1 MLNPLAIF
9 TVVCFVVE
17 IRCSRE
23 LCYKKQKTKKTKPK
37 KKKTKNRTKQHQF
50 QTQWSYELKTRCSRE
65 PCYKICFVVLFMVVN
80 LVVVRLFEDVFGVF
94 IFS

>member
-23 LCYKKQKTKKTKPK
+23 LCYKKQKTKKKKTKPK
-37 KKKTKNRTKQHQF
+37 KKKNKKRNKTTPIPNPM
-50 QTQWSYELKTRCSRE
+50 EL
-65 PCYKICFVVLFMVVN
+65 
-80 LVVVRLFEDVFGVF
+80 
-94 IFS
+94 

>member
-23 LCYKKQKTKKTKPK
+23 LCYKKKKKQKKQNQK
-37 KKKTKNRTKQHQF
+37 KKKQ
-50 QTQWSYELKTRCSRE
+50 KTEQNNTNSK
-65 PCYKICFVVLFMVVN
+65 PNGAMN
-80 LVVVRLFEDVFGVF
+80 
-94 IFS
+94 

>member
-23 LCYKKQKTKKTKPK
+23 LCYKKQKTKKKNKTK
-37 KKKTKNRTKQHQF
+37 KKKQ
-50 QTQWSYELKTRCSRE
+50 KTEQNNTNSK
-65 PCYKICFVVLFMVVN
+65 PNGAMN
-80 LVVVRLFEDVFGVF
+80 
-94 IFS
+94 

>member
-23 LCYKKQKTKKTKPK
+23 LCYKKKKTKKTKPK
-37 KKKTKNRTKQHQF
+37 KQKQKTEQNNTNSKPNGA
-50 QTQWSYELKTRCSRE
+50 
-65 PCYKICFVVLFMVVN
+65 MN
-80 LVVVRLFEDVFGVF
+80 
-94 IFS
+94 